1 MPSGGARGRS
11 GPAPNPDAIR
21 NDRPS
26 VAAGWTTLPA
36 AYDGPVPAWP
46 IQPDIS
52 PTEQFHWDS
61 LWKTPQ
67 ASEWAKNGLGQA
79 IEVALYVRV
88 LDQAQ
93 RPAAAI
99 GLVKEARLMA
109 EHLGLSSV
117 GLDRNKW
124 RLGDAAPSTP
134 TAATASKTTRPARTT
149 PSARDRFRVVPDTE
163 G

>member
-1 MPSGGARGRS
+1 MSSGGARGRS
-11 GPAPNPDAIR
+11 GPAPNPDALR
-21 NDRPS
+21 RDRPS
-26 VAAGWTTLPA
+26 DIAGWTTLPSQ
-36 AYDGPVPAWP
+36 YDGTVPAWP
-46 IQPDIS
+46 IQPEIS
-52 PTEQFHWDS
+52 PSEKILWDQ

-124 RLGDAAPSTP
+124 RLTADGSPSSTP
-134 TAATASKTTRPARTT
+134 AATATKTRPARTT